1 MGAIGWKVI
10 APFFME
16 ENKSESPDGQEE
28 SGSGTQEA
36 KQEQDK
42 LAFLQAEAQK
52 AFKARDELKAKLK
65 SLEEADEMK
74 KGNYEK
80 VIADKTQEFE
90 QLRAEAEELKQIK
103 EKFDSFQKAM
113 KDELLAELSD
123 EHKAI
128 AGDLELDKLREYVKL
143 NKATTNSMDSAR
155 TGGSGTIDVTGKKWD
170 DLNREELIALK
181 KSAPHKY
188 NMLYEAK
195 YGRLH

>member
-1 MGAIGWKVI
+1 MGAIDWKVF

-16 ENKSESPDGQEE
+16 ENKPESPDGQEE
-28 SGSGTQEA
+28 SGSETQEA
-36 KQEQDK
+36 KQEDK

-90 QLRAEAEELKQIK
+90 QLKAEAEELKQIK

-113 KDELLAELSD
+113 KDELLGELSD

-143 NKATTNSMDSAR
+143 NKATTNSMDTAR
-155 TGGSGTIDVTGKKWD
+155 TGGSGAIDVTGKKWD

>member
-1 MGAIGWKVI
+1 LGAIGWKVI

-16 ENKSESPDGQEE
+16 ENKSESPDGQEG
-28 SGSGTQEA
+28 SGSETQEP
-36 KQEQDK
+36 KQDQDK

-90 QLRAEAEELKQIK
+90 QLKAEAEELKQIK

-155 TGGSGTIDVTGKKWD
+155 TGGSGAIDVTGKKWD

>member
-16 ENKSESPDGQEE
+16 ENKSLPDGTEQ
-28 SGSGTQEA
+28 SGSETQEP
-36 KQEQDK
+36 KQDQDK

-90 QLRAEAEELKQIK
+90 QLKAEAEELKQIK

-128 AGDLELDKLREYVKL
+128 AGVLELDKLREYVKL
-143 NKATTNSMDSAR
+143 NKATTNSMDTAR
-155 TGGSGTIDVTGKKWD
+155 TGGSGAIDVTGKKWD

>member
-1 MGAIGWKVI
+1 MGAIDWKVF

-16 ENKSESPDGQEE
+16 ENKPQSPDGQEE
-28 SGSGTQEA
+28 SGSNPES

-80 VIADKTQEFE
+80 VIADKTNEFE
-90 QLRAEAEELKQIK
+90 QLKAEAEELKQIK

-113 KDELLAELSD
+113 KNELLAELSD

-155 TGGSGTIDVTGKKWD
+155 TGGSGAIDVTGKKWD

>member
-1 MGAIGWKVI
+1 
-10 APFFME
+10 ME
-16 ENKSESPDGQEE
+16 ENKSESPGGQEG
-28 SGSGTQEA
+28 SGSNPEA
-36 KQEQDK
+36 KQEDK

-65 SLEEADEMK
+65 SLEEADEIR
-74 KGNYEK
+74 KGNLEK
-80 VIADKTQEFE
+80 VIADKNQENE
-90 QLRAEAEELKQIK
+90 QLKAETERLRQIE
-103 EKFDSFQKAM
+103 EKFALFEKAQRS
-113 KDELLAELSD
+113 ELLGDLSD

-155 TGGSGTIDVTGKKWD
+155 TGGSGAIDVTGKKWD

>member
-1 MGAIGWKVI
+1 
-10 APFFME
+10 ME
-16 ENKSESPDGQEE
+16 ENKPQSPDGQEE
-28 SGSGTQEA
+28 SGSNPEA

-90 QLRAEAEELKQIK
+90 QLKAEAEELKQIK

-143 NKATTNSMDSAR
+143 NKATTNSMDTAR
-155 TGGSGTIDVTGKKWD
+155 TGGSGAIDVTGKKWD

>member
-1 MGAIGWKVI
+1 
-10 APFFME
+10 ME
-16 ENKSESPDGQEE
+16 ENKPESPDGQEE
-28 SGSGTQEA
+28 SGSNPEA

-42 LAFLQAEAQK
+42 TVFHETEAKK
-52 AFKARDELKAKLK
+52 AYKARDEKAARVRELEEKLK

-90 QLRAEAEELKQIK
+90 QLKAEAEGLKQIK

-143 NKATTNSMDSAR
+143 NKATTNSMDTAR
-155 TGGSGTIDVTGKKWD
+155 TGGSGAIDVTGKKWFD
-170 DLNREELIALK
+170 FTSTDLNNLK
-181 KSAPHKY
+181 KSNPK
-188 NMLYEAK
+188 MYEQLK
-195 YGRLH
+195 KTI

>member
-16 ENKSESPDGQEE
+16 ENKSESPDGQEA
-28 SGSGTQEA
+28 SGSETQEA

-80 VIADKTQEFE
+80 VIADKNQEVE
-90 QLRAEAEELKQIK
+90 QLKAEAERLKPFQ
-103 EKFDSFQKAM
+103 EKFSSVMKAM
-113 KDELLAELSD
+113 KDELLAELSE

-143 NKATTNSMDSAR
+143 NKSTTNSMDSAR
-155 TGGSGTIDVTGKKWD
+155 TGGSGAIDVTGKKWFD
-170 DLNREELIALK
+170 FTSTDLNNLK
-181 KSAPHKY
+181 KSNPK
-188 NMLYEAK
+188 LYEQLK
-195 YGRLH
+195 KTI

>member
-1 MGAIGWKVI
+1 MGAIDWKVF

-16 ENKSESPDGQEE
+16 ENKPQSPDGQEE
-28 SGSGTQEA
+28 SGSNPES

-80 VIADKTQEFE
+80 VIADKTNEFE
-90 QLRAEAEELKQIK
+90 QLKAEAEGLKQIK

-113 KDELLAELSD
+113 KDELLAELSE

-143 NKATTNSMDSAR
+143 NKATTNSMDTAR
-155 TGGSGTIDVTGKKWD
+155 TGGSGAIDVTGKKWD

>member
-16 ENKSESPDGQEE
+16 ENKSQSPDGQEE
-28 SGSGTQEA
+28 SGSETQEA

-90 QLRAEAEELKQIK
+90 QLKAEAEELKQIK

-155 TGGSGTIDVTGKKWD
+155 TGGSGAIDVTGKKWD

>member
-1 MGAIGWKVI
+1 
-10 APFFME
+10 ME
-16 ENKSESPDGQEE
+16 ENKSESPDGQAG
-28 SGSGTQEA
+28 SGSEPEA
-36 KQEQDK
+36 RQEQDK
-42 LAFLQAEAQK
+42 TVFHETEAKK
-52 AFKARDELKAKLK
+52 AYKARDEKAARVRELEEKLK
-65 SLEEADEMK
+65 SLEEADEIR
-74 KGNYEK
+74 KGNLEK
-80 VIADKTQEFE
+80 VIADKNQENE
-90 QLRAEAEELKQIK
+90 QLKAETERLRQIE
-103 EKFDSFQKAM
+103 EKFASFEKAQRS
-113 KDELLAELSD
+113 ELLAELSE

-155 TGGSGTIDVTGKKWD
+155 TGGSGAIDVTGKKWD

>member
-1 MGAIGWKVI
+1 
-10 APFFME
+10 ME
-16 ENKSESPDGQEE
+16 ENKSESPDGQAG
-28 SGSGTQEA
+28 SGSNPEA

-65 SLEEADEMK
+65 SLEEADEIR
-74 KGNYEK
+74 KGNLEK
-80 VIADKTQEFE
+80 VIADKNQENE
-90 QLRAEAEELKQIK
+90 QLKAETERLRQIE
-103 EKFDSFQKAM
+103 EKFALFEKAQRS
-113 KDELLAELSD
+113 ELLGDLSD

-155 TGGSGTIDVTGKKWD
+155 TGGSGAIDVTGKKWD

>member
-1 MGAIGWKVI
+1 
-10 APFFME
+10 ME
-16 ENKSESPDGQEE
+16 LNKSEIPDGKEE
-28 SGSGTQEA
+28 SGSNPES

-80 VIADKTQEFE
+80 VIADKTNEFE
-90 QLRAEAEELKQIK
+90 QLKAEAEELKQIK

-143 NKATTNSMDSAR
+143 NKTTTNSMDSAR
-155 TGGSGTIDVTGKKWD
+155 TGGSGAVNVTGKVWED
-170 DLNREELIALK
+170 FTLEELRNLK
-181 KSAPHKY
+181 KSNKTAY
-188 NMLYEAK
+188 NDLFQKK
-195 YGRLH
+195 YGQRPN